1 MFQSFFVAY
10 FPACAV
16 CSMQSF
22 SNRLPDC
29 ESGKAPIPH
38 TTSGN
43 KPVIRLSI
51 FTWLHNFPL
60 QTTNGNKS
68 KFGLITFKWKQRTFT
83 THWIQIEQCLGAT
96 RNKATITFPEVAKH
110 LWHVSSPKLNVFFPD
125 SVYLFVCLFV
135 CWLVK
140 CVLLLPH
147 NVFATAVS
155 TKPVNNRMHLQK
167 HSACTVHKKL
177 STTDVSFPPKQ
188 PKSWPKSLV
197 FFFSKR
203 LTRWG
208 KWLWRFGRS
217 EGNWLYGGKWRQV
230 EPAFHPCHAVRPQ
243 AHCTTLGGLWSG
255 YAGAGEMTLQVLQS
269 RNSRNLRIY
278 YF

>member
-22 SNRLPDC
+22 SNRLPNC

-43 KPVIRLSI
+43 KPVFRLNI
-51 FTWLHNFPL
+51 FHVATQFSPPNNKRQQIKIWADYIQVETKNLHNTLDPDWAML
-60 QTTNGNKS
+60 GGNKKQGNDHLPRSS
-68 KFGLITFKWKQRTFT
+68 KTPVTCFFSKT
-83 THWIQIEQCLGAT
+83 EC
-96 RNKATITFPEVAKH
+96 
-110 LWHVSSPKLNVFFPD
+110 FFPD

-255 YAGAGEMTLQVLQS
+255 YAGAGEMTLQVLQ
-269 RNSRNLRIY
+269 
-278 YF
+278 

>member
-10 FPACAV
+10 FPACAL

-68 KFGLITFKWKQRTFT
+68 VFGLITFKWQQRTFT

-110 LWHVSSPKLNVFFPD
+110 LWHVSSPKLNVFFLT
-125 SVYLFVCLFV
+125 VFICLFVCLCVDWWNV
-135 CWLVK
+135 CSSYLTMYLRLQCQRNQWTIGCIYK
-140 CVLLLPH
+140 
-147 NVFATAVS
+147 S
-155 TKPVNNRMHLQK
+155 TRPALFI
-167 HSACTVHKKL
+167 KKL

-188 PKSWPKSLV
+188 PKSWPKS
-197 FFFSKR
+197 S
-203 LTRWG
+203 
-208 KWLWRFGRS
+208 
-217 EGNWLYGGKWRQV
+217 Q
-230 EPAFHPCHAVRPQ
+230 
-243 AHCTTLGGLWSG
+243 
-255 YAGAGEMTLQVLQS
+255 QS
-269 RNSRNLRIY
+269 H
-278 YF
+278 